1 MVSEQ
6 GVRQLGP
13 IELFASAP
21 AGSDSTWTVEAG
33 GGAEGNF
40 KSQLGIQL
48 EMPHPARESPKATP
62 ATPLALPMTN
72 PLLVPTSHP
81 PRTIRGRRRPRN
93 GCAAEGARYRARSE
107 AIAPGSSPKW
117 PITRSALSSG
127 AGTSE

>member
-1 MVSEQ
+1 VKGLAVATVSAQ

-48 EMPHPARESPKATP
+48 EMPHPARPSPKATP
-62 ATPLALPMTN
+62 ATPLTRPMTTSAASAAN
-72 PLLVPTSHP
+72 PKFAPQLPRVRLRTS
-81 PRTIRGRRRPRN
+81 
-93 GCAAEGARYRARSE
+93 
-107 AIAPGSSPKW
+107 GSK
-117 PITRSALSSG
+117 RH
-127 AGTSE
+127 